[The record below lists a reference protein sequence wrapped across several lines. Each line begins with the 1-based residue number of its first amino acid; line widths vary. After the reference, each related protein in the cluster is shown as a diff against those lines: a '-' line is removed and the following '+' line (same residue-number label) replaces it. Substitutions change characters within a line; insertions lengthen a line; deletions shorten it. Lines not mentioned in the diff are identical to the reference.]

1 MIIDAILDRK
11 DAEQY
16 GDFNYDPRK
25 FYNYIN
31 QWAADGMKDAIRIVH
46 AMDELEE
53 RDVKDALCLYIIH
66 REYNLQIID
75 YVNSRVWLTKT
86 TRKPKKFLIKSR
98 VGDERNYATQEI
110 IAEDMNTAILV
121 ATREL
126 MKNGYEKIEV
136 YETQEI

>member
-25 FYNYIN
+25 FYHYIN
-31 QWAADGMKDAIRIVH
+31 QWAADGMKDAIRIAH

-66 REYNLQIID
+66 QEYNLQIID

-86 TRKPKKFLIKSR
+86 TRKPRKFLIKSR

-126 MKNGYEKIEV
+126 MKNGYDKIEV
-136 YETQEI
+136 YQTQEI

>member
-25 FYNYIN
+25 FYHYIN

-53 RDVKDALCLYIIH
+53 RDVRDALCLYIIH
-66 REYNLQIID
+66 GEYNLQIID
-75 YVNSRVWLTKT
+75 YVMSRVWLTKT
-86 TRKPKKFLIKSR
+86 TREPKKFLIKSR

-126 MKNGYEKIEV
+126 MKHGYEKIEI
-136 YETQEI
+136 YQTQEI

>member
-53 RDVKDALCLYIIH
+53 RDVRDALCLYIIH
-66 REYNLQIID
+66 NEYNLQIID

-86 TRKPKKFLIKSR
+86 THKTKKFLVKSR
-98 VGDERNYATQEI
+98 LDNGNYATQEI
-110 IAEDMNTAILV
+110 DADDENTAILV

>member
-25 FYNYIN
+25 FYHYIN
-31 QWAADGMKDAIRIVH
+31 QWAADGMKDAIRIAH

-53 RDVKDALCLYIIH
+53 RDVRDALCLYIIH
-66 REYNLQIID
+66 QEYNLQIID

-86 TRKPKKFLIKSR
+86 TRKPRKFLIKSR

-126 MKNGYEKIEV
+126 MKNGYDKIEV
-136 YETQEI
+136 YQTQEI

>member
-11 DAEQY
+11 DNEQY

-25 FYNYIN
+25 FYHYVN
-31 QWAADGMKDAIRIVH
+31 QWAADGMKDAIRIAH

-53 RDVKDALCLYIIH
+53 RDVRDALCLYIIH
-66 REYNLQIID
+66 NEYNLQIID

-86 TRKPKKFLIKSR
+86 THKPRKFLIKSR

-110 IAEDMNTAILV
+110 IAEDVNTAILV
-121 ATREL
+121 ATKEL
-126 MKNGYEKIEV
+126 MKHGYDKIEV
-136 YETQEI
+136 YQTQEI